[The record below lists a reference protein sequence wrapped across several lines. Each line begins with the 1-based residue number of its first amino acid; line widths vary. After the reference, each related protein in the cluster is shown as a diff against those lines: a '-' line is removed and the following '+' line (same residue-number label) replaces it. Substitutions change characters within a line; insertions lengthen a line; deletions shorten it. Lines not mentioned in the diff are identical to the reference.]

1 MRNKMDKF
9 IASLASEAKKEI
21 KEYDTELRSLLRESR
36 ILTRQGA
43 TVRERIN
50 PNTPVSTLANI
61 LSTSGI
67 RVVKSKHISNLL
79 NIQI

>member
-1 MRNKMDKF
+1 MKNKMDKY

-50 PNTPVSTLANI
+50 PNTPVSVLANI
-61 LSTSGI
+61 LNASGI
-67 RVVKSKHISNLL
+67 KLVKSKHINVLL
-79 NIQI
+79 NIEI